1 MFSRIVNIFQ
11 YPIGILAQLN
21 DFIMPLPLIAL
32 SLGVAGASALGGAI
46 GSAANTAKARRE
58 ESRMYNEAK
67 GFLNSQYYRD
77 PLSTVGNRSILK
89 RLDERM
95 KDAQDA
101 INNRAVAGGATFE
114 NQLAA
119 RQSANETMSGVYSNL
134 LQGEDAR
141 RDRLNAQRLGLD
153 MQHSA
158 NVQNNFMQ
166 NAQNWQ
172 AWGSAMGGA
181 AMDFGNAA
189 LLGKQAGLTNRQIMG
204 LDEV

>member
-32 SLGVAGASALGGAI
+32 GVAGASALAGAI

-58 ESRMYNEAK
+58 ERAWYNKASAFANGLRYENLLETVSGRAAMK
-67 GFLNSQYYRD
+67 ERNEQRRD
-77 PLSTVGNRSILK
+77 NI
-89 RLDERM
+89 
-95 KDAQDA
+95 DAL
-101 INNRAVAGGATFE
+101 NNRAVAGGATYE

-119 RQSANETMSGVYSNL
+119 RQMENEADSRLTSQL
-134 LQGEDAR
+134 LQNDEAR
-141 RDRLNAQRLGLD
+141 RRAAEQMQMNLD
-153 MQHSA
+153 AQHS
-158 NVQNNFMQ
+158 NFMQNSYMQ

-189 LLGKQAGLTNRQIMG
+189 LLGKQAGLTNRQMLG
-204 LDEV
+204 LDKG